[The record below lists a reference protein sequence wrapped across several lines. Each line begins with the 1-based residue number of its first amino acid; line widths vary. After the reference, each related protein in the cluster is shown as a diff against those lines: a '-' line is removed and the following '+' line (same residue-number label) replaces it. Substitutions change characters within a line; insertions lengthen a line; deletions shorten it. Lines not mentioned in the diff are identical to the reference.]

1 MTCAVSIG
9 IQVRNHKKEFQGQ
22 AQLPFGMLVRVLIFT
37 VIGFVGIGISL
48 VFVTRVFSPLPNL
61 FIALC
66 SCFFCH
72 SPQSMELIV
81 VQCLSQPSS
90 SLVRRRTLSMSGSVG
105 AQNMW
110 RSRLST
116 RVLAP
121 PRFEDGQ

>member
-1 MTCAVSIG
+1 VRNDVFDRESMLMTRVVSIG

-66 SCFFCH
+66 SCFSVT
-72 SPQSMELIV
+72 SP
-81 VQCLSQPSS
+81 
-90 SLVRRRTLSMSGSVG
+90 
-105 AQNMW
+105 
-110 RSRLST
+110 T
-116 RVLAP
+116 RWS
-121 PRFEDGQ
+121 